1 MLLLR
6 AHMNSAGLVAG
17 GLLGALACAEPRT
30 RLPLPALFP
39 VIGGATP
46 VPGNGVGLSLE
57 LADGLRGPELGR
69 GEVRGGGISAGA
81 GDRASLGYL
90 YQETSDAASG
100 VTLHVGVKLGRFKVR
115 VGQLFGVRSEVAV
128 YGAIASSER
137 ARSGLQEDRLHT
149 WEFALPAEFLVTDP
163 QASSRASLFV
173 GPRVVFE
180 RYEDRLRP
188 DQSFDT
194 IFPGVVGG
202 LHLALGHVELFVE
215 STLAYVPRN
224 SYLGVPS
231 GSRLAVMPALSAA
244 VRVGPA
250 FRWSPGPV
258 EQCDSVRRCQ

>member
-6 AHMNSAGLVAG
+6 EHFTFAGVVAG
-17 GLLGALACAEPRT
+17 GLLALACVEPRT

-69 GEVRGGGISAGA
+69 GEVHGGGISAGVD
-81 GDRASLGYL
+81 DRASLGYL

-100 VTLHVGVKLGRFKVR
+100 VTLHVGVKLWRLKMR
-115 VGQLFGVRSEVAV
+115 VGQLFGVRSAVAV
-128 YGAIASSER
+128 YGAIGSSER
-137 ARSGLQEDRLHT
+137 ARDTLQDDRLRT
-149 WEFALPAEFLVTDP
+149 WELALPAEFLVTEP
-163 QASSRASLFV
+163 RASTRASLFV
-173 GPRVVFE
+173 GPRIVFE
-180 RYEDRLRP
+180 RYEDRVRP

-194 IFPGVVGG
+194 VFPGVVGG

-231 GSRLAVMPALSAA
+231 GGRLTVMPALSA
-244 VRVGPA
+244 
-250 FRWSPGPV
+250 
-258 EQCDSVRRCQ
+258 SVRLGPTFDWSAPP